1 MASINTTVAAT
12 TEVAEETGVP
22 PKSTPG
28 DDVELEEEGESDEED
43 EDDGEDEEEYEW
55 SGAEDFGE
63 DEDKEDGEDEDEDG
77 EDEDE
82 DGEEEEDGD
91 EGSEEEIIDQSD
103 SQRWKDLPEGQ
114 YVDRAEKFNV
124 KALLES
130 ESHPDPQT
138 NSSS

>member
-1 MASINTTVAAT
+1 MERMRRRV
-12 TEVAEETGVP
+12 TGAGP
-22 PKSTPG
+22 I
-28 DDVELEEEGESDEED
+28 
-43 EDDGEDEEEYEW
+43 
-55 SGAEDFGE
+55 DFGM
-63 DEDKEDGEDEDEDG
+63 EDEDE
-77 EDEDE
+77 E
-82 DGEEEEDGD
+82 DGEEEEDED